1 MWTAGATT
9 GPERTRTI
17 ANPSITELQQAA
29 QMAKLGLI
37 GLGNLGRALGE
48 QLSKA
53 SLVVFD
59 RHAAKTLENAVTV
72 ASVADVVARSTTV
85 VSCVPDDAAATAV
98 ADELLSAAKPGLLHV
113 SVSTLSPVCATD
125 LERKH
130 QEAGV
135 GFVAAPVF
143 ARPENMR
150 AGQASFALSGG
161 DAALR
166 RRAVDEALSHA
177 APAERCFD
185 FGDSAGAAAAAKL
198 TGNFMI
204 AGAIEALAEG
214 LDLAEGQVRR
224 GNQPVSAICADG
236 VEEAP

>member
-1 MWTAGATT
+1 
-9 GPERTRTI
+9 
-17 ANPSITELQQAA
+17 
-29 QMAKLGLI
+29 MAKLGLV

-48 QLSKA
+48 QFSKA

-130 QEAGV
+130 REAGV

-161 DAALR
+161 DAALPESASFRPPRQR
-166 RRAVDEALSHA
+166 RDACLTQAIRARILQFRRLRSHGLSGHATSRRKPVALLPLA
-177 APAERCFD
+177 A
-185 FGDSAGAAAAAKL
+185 
-198 TGNFMI
+198 
-204 AGAIEALAEG
+204 
-214 LDLAEGQVRR
+214 VRR
-224 GNQPVSAICADG
+224 DAGRKLVHSHERRQNHNI
-236 VEEAP
+236 

>member
-1 MWTAGATT
+1 
-9 GPERTRTI
+9 
-17 ANPSITELQQAA
+17 
-29 QMAKLGLI
+29 MAKLGLV

-98 ADELLSAAKPGLLHV
+98 ADEVLSAAKPGLLHV

-130 QEAGV
+130 REAGV

-150 AGQASFALSGG
+150 AGKASFALR
-161 DAALR
+161 AATPRVSTRDR
-166 RRAVDEALSHA
+166 RALSHA
-177 APAERCFD
+177 APR
-185 FGDSAGAAAAAKL
+185 SAASTLG
-198 TGNFMI
+198 TTP
-204 AGAIEALAEG
+204 
-214 LDLAEGQVRR
+214 D
-224 GNQPVSAICADG
+224 
-236 VEEAP
+236 APRPRS

>member
-1 MWTAGATT
+1 
-9 GPERTRTI
+9 
-17 ANPSITELQQAA
+17 
-29 QMAKLGLI
+29 MAKLGLV

-130 QEAGV
+130 QEAAGS
-135 GFVAAPVF
+135 
-143 ARPENMR
+143 PEW
-150 AGQASFALSGG
+150 
-161 DAALR
+161 
-166 RRAVDEALSHA
+166 
-177 APAERCFD
+177 
-185 FGDSAGAAAAAKL
+185 
-198 TGNFMI
+198 
-204 AGAIEALAEG
+204 
-214 LDLAEGQVRR
+214 
-224 GNQPVSAICADG
+224 
-236 VEEAP
+236 